1 MNQIPRPEYPRPDF
15 QREKWLALNGEW
27 DFSFDEPIFDQKIL
41 VPFACETKLSGI
53 HDTSFHNAVWY
64 RRSFSLPE
72 PMHDRQ
78 ILLHFGAVDYTC
90 RLWVND
96 QFIREHTGGQ
106 CGFSADITDALNA
119 SGENVIVLEARD
131 DPADLEM
138 PRGKQYWK
146 PESESIFYTRTTGI
160 WQSVWLE
167 AVSPMHLCS
176 CRITPLFDERSV
188 RFSYALSAA
197 PQHVTLTAE
206 ITFRGKTAGAVSVT
220 PTSARGAFDW
230 QIDQS
235 ALSAWNYQED
245 LVWTPEQPNL
255 FDVTFRILEHG
266 CEVDAVQ
273 SYFGMRKVS
282 IQNGQFLLNN
292 RPYYQKLV
300 LDQGYWPESLLTA
313 PSDEAFIRDI
323 ELTKA
328 MGFNGVRKHQK
339 VEDPRYLY
347 HADRMGLLVWGEIGA
362 AYLYSEQ
369 YADRIYR
376 EWLDVLRRDYN
387 HPCIVVWTPLNESW
401 GVQEIETDPRQQA
414 HSEAMVAITKSMDTT
429 RLVVDNDGW
438 EHTNGDLLTI
448 HDYSPSGE
456 MLRAHLGSMDAILAL
471 RPAQRALF
479 VGRHA
484 YAGQPILLS
493 EFGGVKFVPGTEAQH
508 SWGYCEADSCAAFAG
523 KLRELFD
530 AVRACP
536 LVDGYCYTQLTD
548 VETEQ
553 NGLLTYDRTPKLP
566 LETICAILNGRTN
579 EHENLYRAAHRGR
592 QTDSTYN
599 AANPEILQ

>member
-1 MNQIPRPEYPRPDF
+1 MNQIPRPEYPQPDF

-579 EHENLYRAAHRGR
+579 EHENL
-592 QTDSTYN
+592 
-599 AANPEILQ
+599 

>member
-15 QREKWLALNGEW
+15 QREKWLPLNGEW

-206 ITFRGKTAGAVSVT
+206 ITFRTAGAVSVT

-456 MLRAHLGSMDAILAL
+456 MLRAHLGSMDTILAL

-579 EHENLYRAAHRGR
+579 EHENL
-592 QTDSTYN
+592 
-599 AANPEILQ
+599 

>member
-579 EHENLYRAAHRGR
+579 EHENL
-592 QTDSTYN
+592 
-599 AANPEILQ
+599 

>member
-15 QREKWLALNGEW
+15 QREKWLPLNGEW

-387 HPCIVVWTPLNESW
+387 HPCIVVGTPLNESW

-579 EHENLYRAAHRGR
+579 EHENL
-592 QTDSTYN
+592 
-599 AANPEILQ
+599 

>member
-15 QREKWLALNGEW
+15 QREKWLPLNGEW

-53 HDTSFHNAVWY
+53 HATSFHNAVWY

-456 MLRAHLGSMDAILAL
+456 MLRAHLGSMDTILAL

-579 EHENLYRAAHRGR
+579 EHENL
-592 QTDSTYN
+592 
-599 AANPEILQ
+599 

>member
-15 QREKWLALNGEW
+15 QREKWLPLNGEW

-197 PQHVTLTAE
+197 PQHVTLTVE

-456 MLRAHLGSMDAILAL
+456 MLRAHLGSMDTILAL

-579 EHENLYRAAHRGR
+579 EHENL
-592 QTDSTYN
+592 
-599 AANPEILQ
+599 

>member
-15 QREKWLALNGEW
+15 QREKWLPLNGEW

-90 RLWVND
+90 RLWVNN

-138 PRGKQYWK
+138 PRGKQYWT

-579 EHENLYRAAHRGR
+579 EHENL
-592 QTDSTYN
+592 
-599 AANPEILQ
+599 

>member
-1 MNQIPRPEYPRPDF
+1 
-15 QREKWLALNGEW
+15 
-27 DFSFDEPIFDQKIL
+27 
-41 VPFACETKLSGI
+41 
-53 HDTSFHNAVWY
+53 
-64 RRSFSLPE
+64 
-72 PMHDRQ
+72 MHDRQ

-90 RLWVND
+90 RLWVNG

-106 CGFSADITDALNA
+106 CGFSADITGALNA
-119 SGENVIVLEARD
+119 SGETIIVLEARD

-167 AVSPMHLCS
+167 AVSPMHLTS
-176 CRITPLFDERSV
+176 CRITPLFDDRSV

-197 PQHVTLTAE
+197 PQNVTLTAE
-206 ITFRGKTAGAVSVT
+206 ITFRGKTAGTVSVA

-255 FDVTFRILEHG
+255 FDVTFHVFEHG
-266 CEVDAVQ
+266 REVDTVQ

-282 IQNGQFLLNN
+282 IQNGQFQLNN

-362 AYLYSEQ
+362 AYLYSEK

-429 RLVVDNDGW
+429 RPVVDNDGW

-456 MLRAHLGSMDAILAL
+456 MLRTHLGSMDAILAL
-471 RPAQRALF
+471 HPAQRALF
-479 VGRHA
+479 VGRHT

-493 EFGGVKFVPGTEAQH
+493 EFGGVKFAPGTEEQR
-508 SWGYCEADSCAAFAG
+508 SWGYCEADSCAAFTK

-530 AVRACP
+530 AVRTCP

-553 NGLLTYDRTPKLP
+553 NGLLAYDRTPKLP
-566 LETICAILNGRTN
+566 RETICAILNGRTN
-579 EHENLYRAAHRGR
+579 EHENL
-592 QTDSTYN
+592 
-599 AANPEILQ
+599 

>member
-15 QREKWLALNGEW
+15 QREKWLPLNGEW

-292 RPYYQKLV
+292 RPYYQNLV

-579 EHENLYRAAHRGR
+579 EHENL
-592 QTDSTYN
+592 
-599 AANPEILQ
+599 

>member
-15 QREKWLALNGEW
+15 QRENWLPLNGEW
-27 DFSFDEPIFDQKIL
+27 DFSFDEPIFDWKIL

-106 CGFSADITDALNA
+106 CGFSADITDALTA

-206 ITFRGKTAGAVSVT
+206 ITFRGKTAGTVSVA

-255 FDVTFRILEHG
+255 FDVIFHVLERG
-266 CEVDAVQ
+266 CEVDTVQ

-376 EWLDVLRRDYN
+376 EWLDVLQRDYN

-414 HSEAMVAITKSMDTT
+414 HSKAMVAITKSVDTT
-429 RLVVDNDGW
+429 RPVVDNDGW

-448 HDYSPSGE
+448 HDYSPRGE
-456 MLRAHLGSMDAILAL
+456 MLRMHLGSMDAILAL

-484 YAGQPILLS
+484 YAGQPVLLS

-579 EHENLYRAAHRGR
+579 EHENL
-592 QTDSTYN
+592 
-599 AANPEILQ
+599 

>member
-1 MNQIPRPEYPRPDF
+1 MNQIPRPEYPRQDF
-15 QREKWLALNGEW
+15 QRENWLPLNGEW

-456 MLRAHLGSMDAILAL
+456 MLRAHLGSMDTILAL

-579 EHENLYRAAHRGR
+579 EHENL
-592 QTDSTYN
+592 
-599 AANPEILQ
+599 

>member
-15 QREKWLALNGEW
+15 QREKWLPLNGEW

-206 ITFRGKTAGAVSVT
+206 ITFRGKTAGTVSVT
-220 PTSARGAFDW
+220 PTSVRGAFDW

-579 EHENLYRAAHRGR
+579 EHENL
-592 QTDSTYN
+592 
-599 AANPEILQ
+599 

>member
-15 QREKWLALNGEW
+15 QRENWLPLNGEW
-27 DFSFDEPIFDQKIL
+27 DFSFDEPIFDWKIL

-119 SGENVIVLEARD
+119 SGENIIVLEARD

-579 EHENLYRAAHRGR
+579 EHENL
-592 QTDSTYN
+592 
-599 AANPEILQ
+599 

>member
-300 LDQGYWPESLLTA
+300 LDQGSWPESLLTA

-579 EHENLYRAAHRGR
+579 EHENL
-592 QTDSTYN
+592 
-599 AANPEILQ
+599 

>member
-15 QREKWLALNGEW
+15 QREKWLPLNGEW

-347 HADRMGLLVWGEIGA
+347 HADRMGLLVWGEICA

-579 EHENLYRAAHRGR
+579 EHENL
-592 QTDSTYN
+592 
-599 AANPEILQ
+599 

>member
-1 MNQIPRPEYPRPDF
+1 
-15 QREKWLALNGEW
+15 
-27 DFSFDEPIFDQKIL
+27 
-41 VPFACETKLSGI
+41 
-53 HDTSFHNAVWY
+53 
-64 RRSFSLPE
+64 
-72 PMHDRQ
+72 
-78 ILLHFGAVDYTC
+78 
-90 RLWVND
+90 
-96 QFIREHTGGQ
+96 
-106 CGFSADITDALNA
+106 
-119 SGENVIVLEARD
+119 
-131 DPADLEM
+131 
-138 PRGKQYWK
+138 
-146 PESESIFYTRTTGI
+146 
-160 WQSVWLE
+160 
-167 AVSPMHLCS
+167 
-176 CRITPLFDERSV
+176 
-188 RFSYALSAA
+188 
-197 PQHVTLTAE
+197 
-206 ITFRGKTAGAVSVT
+206 
-220 PTSARGAFDW
+220 
-230 QIDQS
+230 
-235 ALSAWNYQED
+235 
-245 LVWTPEQPNL
+245 
-255 FDVTFRILEHG
+255 
-266 CEVDAVQ
+266 
-273 SYFGMRKVS
+273 
-282 IQNGQFLLNN
+282 
-292 RPYYQKLV
+292 
-300 LDQGYWPESLLTA
+300 
-313 PSDEAFIRDI
+313 
-323 ELTKA
+323 

-579 EHENLYRAAHRGR
+579 EHENL
-592 QTDSTYN
+592 
-599 AANPEILQ
+599 

>member
-1 MNQIPRPEYPRPDF
+1 MNQIPRSEYPRPDF
-15 QREKWLALNGEW
+15 QREKWLPLNGEW

-579 EHENLYRAAHRGR
+579 EHENL
-592 QTDSTYN
+592 
-599 AANPEILQ
+599 

>member
-15 QREKWLALNGEW
+15 QREKWLPLNGEW

-167 AVSPMHLCS
+167 AVSPMHLRS

-188 RFSYALSAA
+188 RFSYALSAV

-376 EWLDVLRRDYN
+376 EWLDVIRRDYN

-579 EHENLYRAAHRGR
+579 EHENL
-592 QTDSTYN
+592 
-599 AANPEILQ
+599 

>member
-15 QREKWLALNGEW
+15 QRENWLPLNGEW
-27 DFSFDEPIFDQKIL
+27 AFSFDEPIFDRKIL

-53 HDTSFHNAVWY
+53 HDTSFHSAVWY

-78 ILLHFGAVDYTC
+78 ILLHFGAADYTC

-96 QFIREHTGGQ
+96 RFIREHTGGQ
-106 CGFSADITDALNA
+106 CGFSADISDALNA
-119 SGENVIVLEARD
+119 SGENIIVLEARD

-167 AVSPMHLCS
+167 AVSPMHLAS

-188 RFSYALSAA
+188 HFSYVLSAA
-197 PQHVTLTAE
+197 PQNVTLTVE
-206 ITFRGKTAGAVSVT
+206 ITFRGKTAGTVSVT

-255 FDVTFRILEHG
+255 FDVTFRVFENGL
-266 CEVDAVQ
+266 EVDAVQ

-313 PSDEAFIRDI
+313 PSDDAFIRDI

-429 RLVVDNDGW
+429 RPVVDNDGW
-438 EHTNGDLLTI
+438 EHTSGDLLTI

-479 VGRHA
+479 VGRYA

-493 EFGGVKFVPGTEAQH
+493 EFGGVKFVPGTEAQR
-508 SWGYCEADSCAAFAG
+508 SWGYCEADSCATFAE

-579 EHENLYRAAHRGR
+579 EHENL
-592 QTDSTYN
+592 
-599 AANPEILQ
+599 

>member
-15 QREKWLALNGEW
+15 QREKWLPLNGEW

-206 ITFRGKTAGAVSVT
+206 ITFRGKTAGAVRVT

-579 EHENLYRAAHRGR
+579 EHENL
-592 QTDSTYN
+592 
-599 AANPEILQ
+599 

>member
-15 QREKWLALNGEW
+15 QREKWLPLNGEW

-53 HDTSFHNAVWY
+53 HDPSFHNAVWY

-146 PESESIFYTRTTGI
+146 PEPESIFYTRTTGI

-206 ITFRGKTAGAVSVT
+206 ITFRGKTAGSVSVT

-579 EHENLYRAAHRGR
+579 EHENL
-592 QTDSTYN
+592 
-599 AANPEILQ
+599 

>member
-15 QREKWLALNGEW
+15 QREKWLPLNGEW

-347 HADRMGLLVWGEIGA
+347 HADRMGLLVWGENGA

-579 EHENLYRAAHRGR
+579 EHENL
-592 QTDSTYN
+592 
-599 AANPEILQ
+599 

>member
-15 QREKWLALNGEW
+15 QREKWLPLNGEW

-456 MLRAHLGSMDAILAL
+456 MLRAHLGSMDTILAL

-566 LETICAILNGRTN
+566 LETICAILDGRTN
-579 EHENLYRAAHRGR
+579 EHENL
-592 QTDSTYN
+592 
-599 AANPEILQ
+599 

>member
-15 QREKWLALNGEW
+15 QRENWLPLNGEW
-27 DFSFDEPIFDQKIL
+27 DFSFDEPIFDWKIL

-106 CGFSADITDALNA
+106 CGFSADITDALTA

-206 ITFRGKTAGAVSVT
+206 ITFRGKTAGTVSVT
-220 PTSARGAFDW
+220 PTSVRGAFDW

-376 EWLDVLRRDYN
+376 EWLDVLQRDYN

-429 RLVVDNDGW
+429 RPVVDNDGW

-456 MLRAHLGSMDAILAL
+456 MLRTHLGSMDAILAL

-484 YAGQPILLS
+484 YAGQPVLLS
-493 EFGGVKFVPGTEAQH
+493 EFGGVKFVPGTEAQR
-508 SWGYCEADSCAAFAG
+508 SWGYCEADSCAAFAE

-536 LVDGYCYTQLTD
+536 LVGGYCYTQLTD

-553 NGLLTYDRTPKLP
+553 NGLLAYDRTPKLP

-579 EHENLYRAAHRGR
+579 EHENL
-592 QTDSTYN
+592 
-599 AANPEILQ
+599 

>member
-15 QREKWLALNGEW
+15 QREKWLLLNGEW

-53 HDTSFHNAVWY
+53 HDPSFHNAVWY

-282 IQNGQFLLNN
+282 IQNGQFLLNS

-376 EWLDVLRRDYN
+376 EWLDVLWRDYN

-579 EHENLYRAAHRGR
+579 EHENL
-592 QTDSTYN
+592 
-599 AANPEILQ
+599 

>member
-362 AYLYSEQ
+362 AYLYSER

-579 EHENLYRAAHRGR
+579 EHENL
-592 QTDSTYN
+592 
-599 AANPEILQ
+599 

>member
-15 QREKWLALNGEW
+15 QREKWLPLNGEW

-64 RRSFSLPE
+64 RRSFSLQE
-72 PMHDRQ
+72 PMHDIQ

-579 EHENLYRAAHRGR
+579 EHENL
-592 QTDSTYN
+592 
-599 AANPEILQ
+599 

>member
-15 QREKWLALNGEW
+15 QREKWLPLNGEW

-387 HPCIVVWTPLNESW
+387 HSCIVVWTPLNESW

-579 EHENLYRAAHRGR
+579 EHENL
-592 QTDSTYN
+592 
-599 AANPEILQ
+599 

>member
-15 QREKWLALNGEW
+15 QREKWLPLNGEW

-387 HPCIVVWTPLNESW
+387 HPCIVIWTPLNESW

-579 EHENLYRAAHRGR
+579 EHENL
-592 QTDSTYN
+592 
-599 AANPEILQ
+599 

>member
-15 QREKWLALNGEW
+15 QREKWLPLNGEW

-282 IQNGQFLLNN
+282 IQNRQFLLNN

-579 EHENLYRAAHRGR
+579 EHENL
-592 QTDSTYN
+592 
-599 AANPEILQ
+599 

>member
-15 QREKWLALNGEW
+15 QRENWLPLNGEW

-456 MLRAHLGSMDAILAL
+456 MLRAHLGSMDTILAL

-579 EHENLYRAAHRGR
+579 EHENL
-592 QTDSTYN
+592 
-599 AANPEILQ
+599 

>member
-1 MNQIPRPEYPRPDF
+1 MNQIPRSEYPRPDF
-15 QREKWLALNGEW
+15 QRENWLSLNGEW
-27 DFSFDEPIFDQKIL
+27 DFSFDKPIFDRKIL

-96 QFIREHTGGQ
+96 RFIREHTGGQ

-119 SGENVIVLEARD
+119 SGENIIVLEARD

-167 AVSPMHLCS
+167 AVSPMHLAS

-188 RFSYALSAA
+188 RFSYVLSAA
-197 PQHVTLTAE
+197 SQNVTLTAE
-206 ITFRGKTAGAVSVT
+206 ITFRGKTAGTVSVA

-235 ALSAWNYQED
+235 ALLAWNYQED

-255 FDVTFRILEHG
+255 FDVTFRVFENGL
-266 CEVDAVQ
+266 EVDAVQ

-313 PSDEAFIRDI
+313 PSDDAFIRDI

-429 RLVVDNDGW
+429 RPVVDNDGW
-438 EHTNGDLLTI
+438 EHTSGDLLTI

-479 VGRHA
+479 VGRYA

-493 EFGGVKFVPGTEAQH
+493 EFGGVKFVPGTEAQR
-508 SWGYCEADSCAAFAG
+508 SWGYCEADSCATFAE

-579 EHENLYRAAHRGR
+579 EHENL
-592 QTDSTYN
+592 
-599 AANPEILQ
+599 

>member
-15 QREKWLALNGEW
+15 QREKWLPLNGEW

-197 PQHVTLTAE
+197 PQHMTLTAE

-579 EHENLYRAAHRGR
+579 EHENL
-592 QTDSTYN
+592 
-599 AANPEILQ
+599 

>member
-15 QREKWLALNGEW
+15 QRENWLPLNGEW
-27 DFSFDEPIFDQKIL
+27 DFSFDEPIFDQKIP

-146 PESESIFYTRTTGI
+146 PEPESIFYTRTTGI

-206 ITFRGKTAGAVSVT
+206 ITFRGKTAGSVSVT

-579 EHENLYRAAHRGR
+579 EHENL
-592 QTDSTYN
+592 
-599 AANPEILQ
+599 

>member
-15 QREKWLALNGEW
+15 QREKWLPLNGEW
-27 DFSFDEPIFDQKIL
+27 NFSFDEPIFDQKIL

-456 MLRAHLGSMDAILAL
+456 MLRAHLGSMDTILAL

-579 EHENLYRAAHRGR
+579 EHENL
-592 QTDSTYN
+592 
-599 AANPEILQ
+599 